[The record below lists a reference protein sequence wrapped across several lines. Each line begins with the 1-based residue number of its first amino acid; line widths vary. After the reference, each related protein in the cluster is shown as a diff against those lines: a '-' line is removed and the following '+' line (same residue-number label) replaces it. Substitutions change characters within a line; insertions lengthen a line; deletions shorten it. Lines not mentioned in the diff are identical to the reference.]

1 MEASQPDRLMRP
13 DGTSIAYHR
22 TAGKS
27 PGVVFMGGFMSDM
40 TGTKAVALEAWAKA
54 RGQAYLRFDYRG
66 HGASSGRFQDHTI
79 GDWAADAGLAFDQL
93 TEGPQIV
100 VGSSMGGWIALLTAR
115 TRAHRVAALATIACA
130 ADFTQDLLLE
140 VLKPQERERLM
151 QDGLVR
157 LASDYGGEP
166 YIITKALIEEGR
178 SHLLLGAPIPIGCAV
193 RLLHGMRDPDVP
205 WQRSL
210 AVADKLES
218 EDVRTILVKDGDH
231 RLSRDQDLKLLT
243 DTLDELVIGAG

>member
-22 TAGKS
+22 SAGKS

-93 TEGPQIV
+93 TQGPQIV

-115 TRAHRVAALATIACA
+115 TRPQRIAALATIACA

-140 VLKPQERERLM
+140 VLKPEERQRLM

-178 SHLLLGAPIPIGCAV
+178 GHLLLGAPIPIGCPV
-193 RLLHGMRDPDVP
+193 RLLHGMRDLDVP

-243 DTLDELVIGAG
+243 DTLEELVG

>member
-54 RGQAYLRFDYRG
+54 RGQACLRFDYRG

-79 GDWAADAGLAFDQL
+79 GDWATDAGLAFDQL

-115 TRAHRVAALATIACA
+115 TRPERVAALATIACA
-130 ADFTQDLLLE
+130 ADFTEDLLLE

-178 SHLLLGAPIPIGCAV
+178 NHLLLGAPIPIGCPV
-193 RLLHGMRDPDVP
+193 RLLHGMRDADVP

-210 AVADKLES
+210 KVADKLES
-218 EDVRTILVKDGDH
+218 DDVRTILVKDGDH

-243 DTLDELVIGAG
+243 DTLEELLAGVS